1 MAPNDLAASEPRP
14 TQLKSVEAPT
24 VSHNFTR
31 NEPGSSELHLHR
43 RATATVRGQRVGA
56 GPRSPRRASAV
67 TLPSRAPSYQS
78 GRPTPAATVAS
89 TPHARLWV
97 VRFLAACCLG
107 LVPWTIGLALSL
119 PRSYLIGNWPLAW
132 VGFDV
137 ILLAC
142 LGTSAVALWRRRLLA
157 IPASLITAAL
167 LLCDAW
173 FDIVTA
179 HGGRCLL
186 LSVATA
192 LLAEIPIAVL
202 LGLTSIRMLYDSG
215 VARGTGA
222 SRPATRM
229 WTSGSTHTRELS
241 ARKSCERSLPL
252 RLRMATRP

>member
-1 MAPNDLAASEPRP
+1 MAPNDQAASEPRP
-14 TQLKSVEAPT
+14 TRLQLVEART
-24 VSHNFTR
+24 VSRILTAH
-31 NEPGSSELHLHR
+31 ELGSLEHHLHR
-43 RATATVRGQRVGA
+43 HAAASTQGQRVGVR
-56 GPRSPRRASAV
+56 PPSPRQVAS
-67 TLPSRAPSYQS
+67 PG
-78 GRPTPAATVAS
+78 GRPTPATTVAS
-89 TPHARLWV
+89 TPHARPWV

-137 ILLAC
+137 ILLVS
-142 LGTSAVALWRRRLLA
+142 LGTSALALWRRRLLA

-192 LLAEIPIAVL
+192 LLAEIPIAAL
-202 LGLTSIRMLYDSG
+202 LGLTSIRMLYASDA
-215 VARGTGA
+215 ARRTGA
-222 SRPATRM
+222 SRPAARV

-241 ARKSCERSLPL
+241 ARRICERSLPL
-252 RLRMATRP
+252 RLATRQ